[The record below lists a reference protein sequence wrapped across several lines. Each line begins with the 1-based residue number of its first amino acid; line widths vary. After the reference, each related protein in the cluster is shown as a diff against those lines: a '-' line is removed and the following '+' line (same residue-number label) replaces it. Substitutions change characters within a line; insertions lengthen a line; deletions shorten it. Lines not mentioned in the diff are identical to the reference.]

1 LREFRFL
8 RAPKYYI
15 IKRPYRYLANT
26 SKFNKFF
33 SKQSKVESH
42 LIGMAEK
49 LIDQENI
56 ASDYIALVLDPSS
69 DASCDTSTLNYL
81 AHTEGG
87 VSLRAL
93 ARQSGVHASTIM
105 RQVRRVEGK
114 RDDPLVDAFLHD
126 LGQFW
131 TQKSKIGRTSVTI
144 HTPKLKA
151 DPKAI
156 RRAEAETLRVMRRL
170 CEKGNFIAVTPGLEK
185 AVIMNQS
192 DSGEHKRVAVLDC
205 TLAQNLVARD
215 WVERT
220 RAGRVMCY
228 AVTDAGRAALRRM
241 LAEQDGDPM
250 TGFAEAPTPFAEQ
263 HRVWGHRDINE
274 DGAKKPR
281 RVRVNLSESPVTM
294 LARKKGKDGKA
305 FLSRELV
312 DAAERLR
319 EDFELAQLGPRVTQN
334 WEKFITGSVR
344 GNFGSGSGGGS
355 AAAQKRLGE
364 ALTALGSGLADIVMR
379 CCCFLEGLESAEK
392 RMGWSARSGKIV
404 LRIALL
410 RLRQHYEEVEQTG
423 YSRKIG

>member
-1 LREFRFL
+1 
-8 RAPKYYI
+8 
-15 IKRPYRYLANT
+15 
-26 SKFNKFF
+26 
-33 SKQSKVESH
+33 
-42 LIGMAEK
+42 MAEK
-49 LIDQENI
+49 LVEQETI
-56 ASDYIALVLDPSS
+56 PSDYIALVLDESS
-69 DASCDTSTLNYL
+69 DASCDSSTLNYL

-93 ARQSGVHASTIM
+93 ARQSGVHASTVM
-105 RQVRRVEGK
+105 RQIRRVEAK
-114 RDDPLVDAFLHD
+114 RDDPVVDAFLHD
-126 LGQFW
+126 LGRLW
-131 TQKSKIGRTSVTI
+131 AHKSKIGNSSVTI
-144 HTPKLKA
+144 HTPLKKP

-156 RRAEAETLRVMRRL
+156 RRAEAETLRVLRRL
-170 CEKGNFIAVTPGLEK
+170 CEKGNFLAVTPGLEK
-185 AVIMNQS
+185 AVIMKQS
-192 DSGEHKRVAVLDC
+192 ESGEQKRVAVLDC

-228 AVTDAGRAALRRM
+228 AATDAGRAALRRM
-241 LAEQDGDPM
+241 LAEQEGDPM
-250 TGFAEAPTPFAEQ
+250 TGFAEAPTPFGEQ
-263 HRVWGHRDINE
+263 HRTWGHRDIKE
-274 DGAKKPR
+274 EGASKPR

-294 LARKKGKDGKA
+294 LARKKGKDGKP

-334 WEKFITGSVR
+334 WEKFMTGTDR
-344 GNFGSGSGGGS
+344 GSFAGHSGPGGGS
-355 AAAQKRLGE
+355 SAAQQRLSE

-410 RLRQHYEEVEQTG
+410 RLRQHYEEMEQAG

>member
-1 LREFRFL
+1 
-8 RAPKYYI
+8 
-15 IKRPYRYLANT
+15 
-26 SKFNKFF
+26 
-33 SKQSKVESH
+33 
-42 LIGMAEK
+42 MAEK
-49 LIDQENI
+49 LIEQKTVP
-56 ASDYIALVLDPSS
+56 SDYIALVLDESS
-69 DASCDTSTLNYL
+69 DASCDNSTLNYL

-93 ARQSGVHASTIM
+93 ARQSGVHASTVL
-105 RQVRRVEGK
+105 RQIRRVEAK

-126 LGQFW
+126 LGQLW
-131 TQKSKIGRTSVTI
+131 AQQSKIGKTSVTI
-144 HTPKLKA
+144 HTPLPKA

-156 RRAEAETLRVMRRL
+156 RRAEAETLRVLRRM
-170 CEKGNFIAVTPGLEK
+170 CEKGNFLAVTPGLEK
-185 AVIMNQS
+185 AVIMNQA
-192 DSGEHKRVAVLDC
+192 DSGEQKRVAVLDC

-241 LAEQDGDPM
+241 LAEQGSDPM

-263 HRVWGHRDINE
+263 HRTWGQRDIKE
-274 DGAKKPR
+274 DGASKPR

-294 LARKKGKDGKA
+294 LARKKGKDGKP

-312 DAAERLR
+312 DAGERLR

-334 WEKFITGSVR
+334 WEKFMTGTDR
-344 GNFGSGSGGGS
+344 GNFGSGSGPGGGS
-355 AAAQKRLGE
+355 SAAQQRLGE
-364 ALTALGSGLADIVMR
+364 ALTALGSGLADIAMR

-410 RLRQHYEEVEQTG
+410 RLRQHYDELEQSG

>member
-1 LREFRFL
+1 L
-8 RAPKYYI
+8 
-15 IKRPYRYLANT
+15 
-26 SKFNKFF
+26 SKK
-33 SKQSKVESH
+33 
-42 LIGMAEK
+42 LIGMAENV
-49 LIDQENI
+49 LEPETIH
-56 ASDYIALVLDPSS
+56 SDYFALALDESS
-69 DASCDTSTLNYL
+69 EPPCDNSTLNYL

-87 VSLRAL
+87 VSLREL
-93 ARQSGVHASTIM
+93 ARQSGVHASTVM
-105 RQVRRVEGK
+105 RQIRRVEAK
-114 RDDPLVDAFLHD
+114 RDDPLVDAFLQT
-126 LGQFW
+126 LGQLW
-131 TQKSKIGRTSVTI
+131 TQKSKIGKTSVTL
-144 HTPKLKA
+144 HTPLKKS

-170 CEKGNFIAVTPGLEK
+170 CENGTFLAVTPGLEK
-185 AVIMNQS
+185 AVIMKQS
-192 DSGEHKRVAVLDC
+192 DCGAQKRVAILDC

-241 LAEQDGDPM
+241 LAEQEGDPM
-250 TGFAEAPTPFAEQ
+250 TGFAEAPTPFGEQ
-263 HRVWGHRDINE
+263 HRIWGHRDIKE
-274 DGAKKPR
+274 DGVKKPR
-281 RVRVNLSESPVTM
+281 RIRVNLSESPVTM
-294 LARKKGKDGKA
+294 LARKKGKDGKT

-334 WEKFITGSVR
+334 WEKFITGSDR
-344 GNFGSGSGGGS
+344 GNFGSGTGGGS

-364 ALTALGSGLADIVMR
+364 ALTALGTGLADIVMR

-410 RLRQHYEEVEQTG
+410 RLRQHYDELEQAG

>member
-1 LREFRFL
+1 MIQKNNE
-8 RAPKYYI
+8 
-15 IKRPYRYLANT
+15 LAEAVIEQEVH
-26 SKFNKFF
+26 KPDFF
-33 SKQSKVESH
+33 E
-42 LIGMAEK
+42 
-49 LIDQENI
+49 
-56 ASDYIALVLDPSS
+56 LVLDQSS
-69 DASCDTSTLNYL
+69 DVSCDNSTLNYL

-93 ARQSGVHASTIM
+93 ARQSGVHASTVM
-105 RQVRRVEGK
+105 RQIRRVEAK
-114 RDDPLVDAFLHD
+114 RDDPVVDAFLQN
-126 LGQFW
+126 LGQLW
-131 TQKSKIGRTSVTI
+131 TQKSKIGKTSVTI
-144 HTPKLKA
+144 HTPLKKA
-151 DPKAI
+151 DPKAV

-170 CEKGNFIAVTPGLEK
+170 CEKGSFLAVTPGLEK
-185 AVIMNQS
+185 SVIMKQL
-192 DSGEHKRVAVLDC
+192 DCGEQKRVAVLDC

-241 LAEQDGDPM
+241 LAEQEGDAM
-250 TGFAEAPTPFAEQ
+250 TGFAEAPTPFGEQ
-263 HRVWGHRDINE
+263 HRTWGHRDIKE
-274 DGAKKPR
+274 QGAKKPR
-281 RVRVNLSESPVTM
+281 RVRVNLAESPVTM
-294 LARKKGKDGKA
+294 LARKKGRDGKA
-305 FLSRELV
+305 FLSHELV

-334 WEKFITGSVR
+334 WEKFITGSDR
-344 GNFGSGSGGGS
+344 GNFGSGTGGGS

-410 RLRQHYEEVEQTG
+410 RLRQHYDEMQQAG
-423 YSRKIG
+423 HSRKIG

>member
-1 LREFRFL
+1 MNDQN
-8 RAPKYYI
+8 AIPKAY
-15 IKRPYRYLANT
+15 
-26 SKFNKFF
+26 F
-33 SKQSKVESH
+33 
-42 LIGMAEK
+42 
-49 LIDQENI
+49 
-56 ASDYIALVLDPSS
+56 ALVLDEFS
-69 DASCDTSTLNYL
+69 DASFDNSTLNYL

-93 ARQSGVHASTIM
+93 ARQSGVHASTVM
-105 RQVRRVEGK
+105 RQIRRVEAK

-126 LGQFW
+126 LGQLW
-131 TQKSKIGRTSVTI
+131 TQKTKLGKTSVTI
-144 HTPKLKA
+144 HTSLPKV

-156 RRAEAETLRVMRRL
+156 RQAEAETLRVLRRL
-170 CEKGNFIAVTPGLEK
+170 CERGNFLAVTPGLEK

-192 DSGEHKRVAVLDC
+192 DGGEQKRVAILDC

-220 RAGRVMCY
+220 HAGRVMCY
-228 AVTDAGRAALRRM
+228 AATDAGRAALRRM
-241 LAEQDGDPM
+241 LAEQEDDPM
-250 TGFAEAPTPFAEQ
+250 TGFAEAAAPFADQ
-263 HRVWGHRDINE
+263 HRTWGHRDIKE
-274 DGAKKPR
+274 DGVRKPR

-294 LARKKGKDGKA
+294 LARKKGKDGKP

-312 DAAERLR
+312 DAGERLR

-334 WEKFITGSVR
+334 WEKFITGSDR
-344 GNFGSGSGGGS
+344 GNFGSGNGGGS

-379 CCCFLEGLESAEK
+379 CCCFLEGLEIAEK

-410 RLRQHYEEVEQTG
+410 RLRQHYDEVEQSG